1 MLERVVIYNNFNSA
15 NQKNIFM
22 RNFLKFTLASCLGVI
37 LASFVVF
44 GISALVIGRIVSK
57 ADSPTKVKANTVL
70 TLKFDKVIPE
80 KTNNI
85 PISPFDFNSAKV
97 IGLHDI
103 IDAIEYAKTDDNIK
117 GIYLNLS
124 GMQTGR
130 ATAASLRDAL
140 LDFKS
145 DGKFI
150 TAYSKY
156 YTQGSYYIATAADKI
171 YVNPIGGLDFRGFG
185 AAIPFF
191 KDMLDRLG
199 IKMQVYYA
207 GDFKSATEPFRLK
220 KMSDNNRLQ
229 MHEYIGSMYK
239 LYLRDI
245 SDSRKIS
252 VEELK
257 KIADEYLIRNS
268 EDALEYKMVDV
279 IGYEDEAHGELRE
292 RLGLEEKDKIP
303 TIGIT
308 AYQKGNHTKTDFKI
322 KDKIAVVYA
331 EGGIVDGDGESGSIG
346 GDKYV
351 KILRKIRK
359 DDKIKAVVMRINSGG
374 GSALASDLM
383 WRELEL
389 IKAAGKP
396 VIASMGDVAASGGY
410 YIACNAD
417 SIFAE
422 PNTITGS
429 IGVFSMIPSLE
440 KMMDEKIGITF
451 DTVKTGNFAIG
462 INPFI
467 DISEEEGK
475 ILQESTEEFYE
486 IFLKRVADGRGIT
499 RDEAHKV
506 AQGRV
511 WPGLK
516 AQNLNL
522 VDAMGGLEEALAAA
536 ADRAGIEK
544 YRVSEYPITKDP
556 LEQLMDEIIGKKE
569 TKFNGQAV
577 VKEQLGDLF
586 PYYKYLKEVK
596 EMKGVQARIPFILDG
611 F

>member
-1 MLERVVIYNNFNSA
+1 
-15 NQKNIFM
+15 M
-22 RNFLKFTLASCLGVI
+22 RKFIQFTFASCLGVI
-37 LASFVVF
+37 LASIVIF
-44 GISALVIGRIVSK
+44 GIGGLVIGRMVSK
-57 ADSPTKVKANTVL
+57 ADSAKKVKANTVL
-70 TLKFDKVIPE
+70 TLKFDKAIPE
-80 KTNNI
+80 KTNNV
-85 PISPFDFNSAKV
+85 PVNPYDFSSAKV
-97 IGLHDI
+97 LGLHDMV
-103 IDAIEYAKTDDNIK
+103 DAIEYAKTDDNIK

-124 GMQTGR
+124 GINAGR
-130 ATAASLRDAL
+130 ATAATLRDAL

-145 DGKFI
+145 EGKFI

-156 YTQGSYYIATAADKI
+156 YSQGSYYIATAADKI

-185 AAIPFF
+185 AGIPFF

-199 IKMQVYYA
+199 IKMQIYYA

-239 LYLRDI
+239 LYLQDI

-257 KIADEYLIRNS
+257 VIANNYLIRNS

-279 IGYEDEAHGELRE
+279 IGYEDEAHGNLRE
-292 RLGLEEKDKIP
+292 HLGLEEKDKIP
-303 TIGIT
+303 VIGIT
-308 AYQKGNHTKTDFKI
+308 DYQKGHHSKKDFKV
-322 KDKIAVVYA
+322 KDKIAIVYA
-331 EGGIVDGDGESGSIG
+331 EGGIVDGDGEPGSIG

-351 KILRKIRK
+351 KMLRKIRK

-396 VIASMGDVAASGGY
+396 VIASMGNVAASGGY

-451 DTVKTGNFAIG
+451 DTVKTGEFAIG
-462 INPFI
+462 INPFM
-467 DISEEEGK
+467 DISEKEGK

-486 IFLKRVADGRGIT
+486 IFLKRVADGRGMT

-516 AQNLNL
+516 AEELDL
-522 VDAMGGLEEALAAA
+522 VDAMGGLEDALAAA
-536 ADRAGIEK
+536 AEKAGLEK
-544 YRVSEYPITKDP
+544 YRVSEYPVTKEP
-556 LEQLMDEIIGKKE
+556 LEQLIDEFMGNKE
-569 TKFNGQAV
+569 TRFNGQAV
-577 VKEQLGDLF
+577 MKDKLGEMF
-586 PYYKYLKEVK
+586 PYYNYLKEIK
-596 EMKGVQARIPFILDG
+596 ELKGVQARIPFIVDIY
-611 F
+611 

>member
-1 MLERVVIYNNFNSA
+1 
-15 NQKNIFM
+15 M
-22 RNFLKFTLASCLGVI
+22 RKFIQFTFASCLGVI
-37 LASFVVF
+37 LASVLMI
-44 GISALVIGRIVSK
+44 GISSLVISRMVSK
-57 ADSPTKVKANTVL
+57 ADSAKKVKANTVL
-70 TLKFDKVIPE
+70 TLKFDNIVPE
-80 KTNNI
+80 KTNNV
-85 PISPFDFNSAKV
+85 PVNPYDFNSDKTL
-97 IGLHDI
+97 GLHDM
-103 IDAIEYAKTDDNIK
+103 IDAIEFAKTDDNIK

-130 ATAASLRDAL
+130 ATAATLRDAL

-156 YTQGSYYIATAADKI
+156 YTQASYYIATAADKI

-199 IKMQVYYA
+199 IKMQIYYA

-229 MHEYIGSMYK
+229 MHEYIGSMYE
-239 LYLRDI
+239 LYLQDI

-257 KIADEYLIRNS
+257 KIANEYLIRNS
-268 EDALEYKMVDV
+268 EDALEYKMVDA
-279 IGYEDEAHGELRE
+279 IGYEDEAHGNLRE
-292 RLGLEEKDKIP
+292 HLGLEEKDKIP
-303 TIGIT
+303 VVGISD
-308 AYQKGNHTKTDFKI
+308 YQKGHHSKTDFKI

-331 EGGIVDGDGESGSIG
+331 EGSIVDGDGEPGSIG

-359 DDKIKAVVMRINSGG
+359 DDKIKAVVIRINSGG

-417 SIFAE
+417 TILAE

-429 IGVFSMIPSLE
+429 IGVFSMIPSME
-440 KMMDEKIGITF
+440 RMMDEKVGITF
-451 DTVKTGNFAIG
+451 DTVKTGDFSIG
-462 INPFI
+462 INPFM
-467 DISEEEGK
+467 DISEREGK

-486 IFLKRVADGRGIT
+486 IFLKRVADGRGFT

-516 AQNLNL
+516 AKELKL
-522 VDAMGGLEEALAAA
+522 VDEMGGLEDALAMA
-536 ADRAGIEK
+536 ADKAGLEK
-544 YRVSEYPITKDP
+544 YRVSEYPVTKDP
-556 LEQLMDEIIGKKE
+556 LQQLMDEFMGNKE
-569 TKFNGQAV
+569 TKFNGQALM
-577 VKEQLGDLF
+577 KDQLGDLF
-586 PYYKYLKEVK
+586 PYYKYLKEIK
-596 EMKGVQARIPFILDG
+596 EMKGVQARVPFVLNVY
-611 F
+611 

>member
-1 MLERVVIYNNFNSA
+1 
-15 NQKNIFM
+15 M
-22 RNFLKFTLASCLGVI
+22 RKFLQFTLASCLGVI
-37 LASFVVF
+37 LASFVVM
-44 GISALVIGRIVSK
+44 GIGGIVIGRVVSK
-57 ADSPTKVKANTVL
+57 ADAAKKVKANTVL
-70 TLKFDKVIPE
+70 NLKFESPVPE
-80 KTNNI
+80 KTNNF
-85 PISPFDFNSAKV
+85 PINPFDFSPNKV
-97 IGLHDI
+97 LGLHDM
-103 IDAIEYAKTDDNIK
+103 IDAIEFAKTDDNIK

-130 ATAASLRDAL
+130 ATAATLRDAL
-140 LDFKS
+140 VDFKS

-150 TAYSKY
+150 IAYSKY
-156 YTQGSYYIATAADKI
+156 YTQGTYYIATAADKI

-199 IKMQVYYA
+199 IKMQIYYA
-207 GDFKSATEPFRLK
+207 GDFKSATEPFRLR

-229 MHEYIGSMYK
+229 MHEYIGSMYN

-245 SDSRKIS
+245 SDARKIS
-252 VEELK
+252 VEELRT
-257 KIADEYLIRNS
+257 IANGYLIRNS
-268 EDALEYKMVDV
+268 DDALEYKMVDA
-279 IGYEDEAHGELRE
+279 IGYEDEAHSDLRE

-303 TIGIT
+303 VIGIVE
-308 AYQKGNHTKTDFKI
+308 YQKGHHSKKDYKI

-331 EGGIVDGDGESGSIG
+331 EGSIVDGEGETGSIG

-351 KILRKIRK
+351 KILRKLRK
-359 DDKIKAVVMRINSGG
+359 DDKIKAVVLRINSGG

-383 WRELEL
+383 WREIEL

-396 VIASMGDVAASGGY
+396 FVVSMGDVAASGGY

-440 KMMDEKIGITF
+440 KMMDKKVGITF
-451 DTVKTGNFAIG
+451 DTVKTGNFAIP

-467 DISEEEGK
+467 DISEAEGK
-475 ILQESTEEFYE
+475 ILQAATDEFYE
-486 IFLKRVADGRGIT
+486 IFLKRVAEGRGIT

-516 AQNLNL
+516 AKELGL
-522 VDAMGGLEEALAAA
+522 VDAMGGLEDALAVA
-536 ADRAGIEK
+536 ADRAGLEK
-544 YRVSEYPITKDP
+544 YRVSEYPVTKEP
-556 LEQLMDEIIGKKE
+556 IEQLIDQMMGGKESKI
-569 TKFNGQAV
+569 NNQSL
-577 VKEQLGDLF
+577 VKEQLGEMF
-586 PYYKYLKEVK
+586 PYYKYLKEIK
-596 EMKGVQARIPFILDG
+596 EMKGVQARIPFILSVR
-611 F
+611 

>member
-1 MLERVVIYNNFNSA
+1 
-15 NQKNIFM
+15 M
-22 RNFLKFTLASCLGVI
+22 RKFLQFTLASCLGVI
-37 LASFVVF
+37 LASIVVF
-44 GISALVIGRIVSK
+44 GISAMVIGRMVSK
-57 ADSPTKVKANTVL
+57 ADSATKVKANTVL
-70 TLKFDKVIPE
+70 TLKFEGVIPE
-80 KTNNI
+80 KTNNV
-85 PISPFDFNSAKV
+85 PVNPYDFNTEKV
-97 IGLHDI
+97 LGLHDM

-156 YTQGSYYIATAADKI
+156 YTQGTYYIATAADKI

-199 IKMQVYYA
+199 IKMQVYFA

-229 MHEYIGSMYK
+229 MHEYIGSLYN
-239 LYLRDI
+239 LYLQDI
-245 SDSRKIS
+245 SDARKIS
-252 VEELK
+252 VEELRL
-257 KIADEYLIRNS
+257 IADGYLIRNS

-279 IGYEDEAHGELRE
+279 IGYEDEAHSDLRE
-292 RLGLEEKDKIP
+292 KLGLEEKDKIP

-308 AYQKGNHTKTDFKI
+308 AYQKGNHEKTDFKI

-331 EGGIVDGDGESGSIG
+331 EGGIVDGDGEAGSIG

-417 SIFAE
+417 SVFAE

-429 IGVFSMIPSLE
+429 IGVFSMIPSME
-440 KMMDEKIGITF
+440 KMLNEKVGINI
-451 DTVKTGNFAIG
+451 DTVKTGEFAIG
-462 INPFI
+462 INPFM
-467 DISEEEGK
+467 DISEREGK

-486 IFLKRVADGRGIT
+486 IFLKRVADGRGFT
-499 RDEAHKV
+499 RDEAHQV

-516 AQNLNL
+516 AIDLKL

-536 ADRAGIEK
+536 ADRAGVEK
-544 YRVSEYPITKDP
+544 YRVSEYPVSKDP
-556 LEQLMDEIIGKKE
+556 IDQLVEQFMGKKE

-577 VKEQLGDLF
+577 VQDQLGDLF
-586 PYYKYLKEVK
+586 PYFKYLKEIK
-596 EMKGVQARIPFILDG
+596 EMKGVQARIPFILNEY
-611 F
+611 